1 MEHGNYVTEQRNEE
15 NVLNE
20 VEEHLNKVINKRPY
34 IQSINVKEK
43 TTNSVVIIGKG
54 TDEDDEKIKY
64 TLYFGEDKENLEQQ
78 GEAREV
84 ERETEEEWNITG
96 LKDNTKYYY
105 MLEIE
110 DRYVKVQSEIREVI
124 TDRINAAPVIE
135 EVRTSKDING
145 ETGKNW
151 FKAVTR
157 GTDEEGDKLIYTLKM
172 WKKANE
178 EVNEQELVKGE
189 PTKKII
195 KENITSG
202 EEVELE
208 ITDLEEYTEYVYR
221 IEITDGKDITEGN
234 LQKVR
239 TYCTGTTNSCS
250 GYKTIA
256 CTLCNGTKNNVC
268 ERNMLY
274 RQ

>member
-1 MEHGNYVTEQRNEE
+1 MEHGNYAMEQRKEEETFNEA
-15 NVLNE
+15 
-20 VEEHLNKVINKRPY
+20 EEFIKKATNKRPY
-34 IQSINVKEK
+34 IQSINIK
-43 TTNSVVIIGKG
+43 TKTINSVVVIGKG

-84 ERETEEEWNITG
+84 ERETEEEWKITG

-178 EVNEQELVKGE
+178 EVNEQDLVKGE
-189 PTKKII
+189 PTKKIS

-221 IEITDGKDITEGN
+221 VEIADTQDTTEGSI
-234 LQKVR
+234 QKVR
-239 TYCTGTTNSCS
+239 AYCS
-250 GYKTIA
+250 GK
-256 CTLCNGTKNNVC
+256 
-268 ERNMLY
+268 R
-274 RQ
+274 